1 MNPNIIAIV
10 GGGATAISL
19 IESLEN
25 ELRAEAMRDI
35 TIFVIEK
42 RHQRG
47 RGLAYDVDLHTNLL
61 NTRAG
66 YITPF
71 PTKPGHF
78 YNWITANRGAWEDE
92 FTNLEINESSFVPRP
107 LFGLYLEHVMN
118 ELSGKLAGRGV
129 NLVHLRAEVTDV
141 RRAANGDFVLITD
154 TSLMIRADRVV
165 LACGNLQS
173 RELSSLQNHAGFF
186 NNPYPVRRLVRTI
199 KPDSKVAILGARLG
213 AIDVAVG
220 LARSDHYGPIT
231 MISRSGYFPSVR
243 GTQGRYT
250 PQILTLERLRQHGRT
265 FGKITLE
272 ELTRWIIDEVHLA
285 GGRDPELADL
295 PPSPP
300 DDPLR
305 FFQDEIKLAERPR
318 PWQAVLYATNPLI
331 DCIWQL
337 LDDADKQVF
346 LNQYQAAWMSYRV
359 SIPVENA
366 KQLID
371 LCKSGR
377 LAFKSGRA
385 DVQADGSGFHVAVHG
400 RDRID
405 AAHFDCVVGAFG
417 SPRDARLL
425 DSILVQ
431 NLLSSGLAR
440 CHRHGGLEV
449 KYQSGRLI
457 EDAGQSQL
465 NIWAL
470 GELTAGVNFFT
481 SALEINARHA
491 AQVARD
497 IVKSLKV
504 LMPSALPEPEDISP
518 VMEVARDIRA

>member
-1 MNPNIIAIV
+1 MNPNVIAIV

-25 ELRAEAMRDI
+25 ELRAESMRDV

-47 RGLAYDVDLHTNLL
+47 RGLAYEVDLHTNLL

-78 YNWITANRGAWEDE
+78 YNWITVNKAAWEDE
-92 FTNLEINESSFVPRP
+92 FTNLEIDENSFVPRP

-118 ELSGKLAGRGV
+118 ELSGKLAGCGV
-129 NLVHLRAEVTDV
+129 NLVHLRAEVTDIK
-141 RRAANGDFVLITD
+141 RAASGDFVLITD
-154 TSLMIRADRVV
+154 TSLRIRADRVV

-173 RELSSLQNHAGFF
+173 SELASLQNRAGFF
-186 NNPYPVRRLVRTI
+186 VTPYPVRRLVRTI

-220 LARSDHYGPIT
+220 LAGSDHYGPIT

-250 PQILTLERLRQHGRT
+250 PRILTLERLRQHGKT
-265 FGKITLE
+265 FGKITLR
-272 ELTRWIIDEVHLA
+272 ELTRWMTDEVHLA
-285 GGRDPELADL
+285 GGPAPDVVFL

-300 DDPLR
+300 DDPLH
-305 FFQDEIKLAERPR
+305 FFESEIKLAGRPR
-318 PWQAVLYATNPLI
+318 PWQAVLYATNPLV

-346 LNQYQAAWMSYRV
+346 LNRYQAAWMSHRV

-366 KQLID
+366 KRLVD
-371 LCKSGR
+371 LHKNGR
-377 LAFKSGRA
+377 LTFKSGRT
-385 DVQADGSGFHVAVHG
+385 DVHSNASGFDVAVHG
-400 RDRID
+400 RDGVE
-405 AAHFDCVVGAFG
+405 AAQFDCVVGAFG

-425 DSILVQ
+425 DSRLVQ
-431 NLLSSGLAR
+431 NILSSGLAR

-449 KYQSGRLI
+449 EYQSGRLI
-457 EDAGQSQL
+457 EAPGQAQL

-470 GELTAGVNFFT
+470 GELTSGVNFFT

-491 AQVARD
+491 AKVACD
-497 IVKSLKV
+497 LVKGLK
-504 LMPSALPEPEDISP
+504 PTSAHSEPDDISRII
-518 VMEVARDIRA
+518 EIARDIRA